1 MEDKNNYK
9 LDPTLETVLEEQMI
23 EGGVPESEVD
33 PSIEDIEESMD
44 NKLKKKKNLQVNSMD
59 YNSKGK
65 CECWDGYKRVPGT
78 KPCAPGSCEKCDAH
92 SKNSSYDH
100 KFEDYKEEL
109 REKGKKKHHG
119 EKESSVEISRSSVL
133 DDHIIAAM
141 TPDELD
147 AHLARSSFDD
157 GICNDCEAPGL
168 RIDRSTGNRHCESC
182 GGMFN
187 RHGISIGGEHIP
199 EVTAEDLIPSIRPV
213 ESKIGADL
221 ANEAVPTQG
230 FPEQVAGN
238 PDEAGYSPEELN
250 AIDNPP
256 VPTPIETV
264 LEYFE
269 YEVDRPDGEFRRHV
283 DGVVSNLN
291 EGDADGALAHM
302 SLMVDIINSL
312 KEEITGPTSGMTA
325 VEAKVAADLENT
337 AMPTQGFPDQVAET
351 DAAETVESSNLESG
365 INLSD
370 DERSILSSIIPML
383 LEGRPVRNLEEVGPI
398 LKSIEGKLSVGG
410 NPHHGSTEDTYAQY
424 NLYKAA
430 ADDMPFEGTQEPEF
444 VPQPGEQPVPE
455 QKDELEVSFNE
466 APGFGVVW
474 SVSGSLANG
483 SYIEADGV
491 RADVQEEADQGH
503 VRPTGIKALDLI
515 RDGFVTVNGETLT
528 EIPEDLQAVIAKAI
542 ESSPDFDEAYSYYAE
557 ENEDYGIWPAR

>member
-44 NKLKKKKNLQVNSMD
+44 DKLKKKKNLQVNSMD
-59 YNSKGK
+59 HNSKGK

-119 EKESSVEISRSSVL
+119 EKESSFEVNRSS
-133 DDHIIAAM
+133 I
-141 TPDELD
+141 PDE
-147 AHLARSSFDD
+147 HLISSW
-157 GICNDCEAPGL
+157 
-168 RIDRSTGNRHCESC
+168 T
-182 GGMFN
+182 
-187 RHGISIGGEHIP
+187 
-199 EVTAEDLIPSIRPV
+199 
-213 ESKIGADL
+213 
-221 ANEAVPTQG
+221 
-230 FPEQVAGN
+230 
-238 PDEAGYSPEELN
+238 PEELEE
-250 AIDNPP
+250 ALAVEQPWDGP
-256 VPTPIETV
+256 E
-264 LEYFE
+264 E
-269 YEVDRPDGEFRRHV
+269 DRPAGW
-283 DGVVSNLN
+283 G
-291 EGDADGALAHM
+291 
-302 SLMVDIINSL
+302 
-312 KEEITGPTSGMTA
+312 EEI
-325 VEAKVAADLENT
+325 VESPKGIKTKRIIDPDLEKHERKHVETKVAADLENT
-337 AMPTQGFPDQVAET
+337 AMPTQGFPEQVAET
-351 DAAETVESSNLESG
+351 EPAEPVERPNLESG

-398 LKSIEGKLSVGG
+398 LKIIHGKLSVGG
-410 NPHHGSTEDTYAQY
+410 NPHRANVEDAYTQY
-424 NLYKAA
+424 GLYKAA
-430 ADDMPFEGTQEPEF
+430 ADEMPFEGTQEPEF

-455 QKDELEVSFNE
+455 QENDLEASFRE
-466 APGFGVVW
+466 APGFGNVW
-474 SVSGSLANG
+474 SVSGTVNG

-491 RADVQEEADQGH
+491 RPDVEEEADQGH
-503 VRPTGIKALDLI
+503 VRPVGIKALDLI
-515 RDGFVTVNGETLT
+515 RDGFITVNGETLAQ
-528 EIPEDLQAVIAKAI
+528 IPEDLQAVIAKAI